1 MTTEERKDSPTPAS
15 SAPAVTKGQMPDWA
29 TAPDIHAG
37 DEPTSAESAE
47 SKEGFKGVEGVVID
61 PVEPAEPQP
70 TTIVPGM
77 SNLQFYLIFVGL
89 NVAVFLAALD
99 QTIVSVAL
107 QAIATEF
114 TAQDQVAWVAT
125 AYLLT
130 STAFIPSY
138 GQLADIF
145 GRKSVFLFAIM
156 IFEVGSAMCGVATSM
171 PFLIVARAVA
181 GLGGGGIFSLVI
193 IIIADLVP
201 IRNRAKWT
209 GVIGAGYGLAS
220 VAGPLLG
227 GAFVDHVS
235 WRWVFYINLPL
246 GALAVVAIVFFLN
259 IKTIKSENML
269 EDLAKIDWIG
279 SFVLMV
285 AVICLLIPLQGG
297 GTQYA
302 WNSPIVISLFVV
314 GGVFLAV
321 FVFVEMKIAA
331 RPIVPP
337 RLFND
342 SKVVATFLT
351 AAFFGAAFFG
361 LIFYVPQWFQ
371 VVKGDSATS
380 AGIRTLPLIIA
391 LVLCSVGTGMVSSAT
406 GLAWG
411 FIPAGSVITSLAA
424 VLIGQ
429 LTENSKAWEQVI
441 YILIGGIGAGTTLQ
455 MIILV
460 GQFTVPEDLLSTMT
474 SLITFFQTIGAVLGL
489 TAVSVAF
496 NQALPT
502 NVARSVADANATLHF
517 SVPGVDLD
525 LLLKAPSLI
534 RVALPEEEWPPV
546 IHGFVVTL
554 QLVFRILIPFAAASA
569 LSSLFMKRE
578 RLPSGVER
586 PLAF

>member
-1 MTTEERKDSPTPAS
+1 MTAEEKADSPE
-15 SAPAVTKGQMPDWA
+15 AVATKSPLPDSA
-29 TAPDIHAG
+29 TALDIDAAA
-37 DEPTSAESAE
+37 EPTSEVGE
-47 SKEGFKGVEGVVID
+47 QKKEGVQGVEGVAID
-61 PVEPAEPQP
+61 PVEPAEPQS

-145 GRKSVFLFAIM
+145 GRKSVYLFAIV
-156 IFEVGSAMCGVATSM
+156 IFEIGSALCGAATSM

-201 IRNRAKWT
+201 LRDRAKWT
-209 GVIGAGYGLAS
+209 GVIGAGFGLAS

-246 GALAVVAIVFFLN
+246 GAIAIVVVILFLN
-259 IKTIKSENML
+259 IKTVKSENML
-269 EDLAKIDWIG
+269 QDLAKIDWIG
-279 SFVLMV
+279 TFVLVV
-285 AVICLLIPLQGG
+285 AVICLLVPLQGG

-302 WNSPIVISLFVV
+302 WNSPTVISLFIV
-314 GGVFLAV
+314 GGVFVAL

-337 RLFND
+337 YLFKD
-342 SKVVATFLT
+342 YKVVATFMT
-351 AAFFGAAFFG
+351 AGFFGAAFFG

-380 AGIRTLPLIIA
+380 AGIRTLPLIA
-391 LVLCSVGTGMVSSAT
+391 GLVLCSVGTGIVSSAT
-406 GLAWG
+406 GLAWP
-411 FIPAGSVITSLAA
+411 FIPAGGVIVGLAA
-424 VLIGQ
+424 VLIG
-429 LTENSKAWEQVI
+429 LLNESSAGWEQVI

-455 MIILV
+455 MVVLV
-460 GQFTVPEDLLSTMT
+460 GQFTVSEELLSTMT
-474 SLITFFQTIGAVLGL
+474 SLINFFQTIGAVLGL
-489 TAVSVAF
+489 AGVSVAF
-496 NQALPT
+496 NQKLPG
-502 NVARSVADANATLHF
+502 NVAQSIADANATLHF
-517 SVPGVDLD
+517 LIPGVDLE

-534 RVALPEEEWPPV
+534 RVALPESEWPPV
-546 IHGFVVTL
+546 VHGFVETL
-554 QLVFRILIPFAAASA
+554 QLVFRILIPFAAVSA
-569 LSSLFMKRE
+569 LSSLFMKKE
-578 RLPSGVER
+578 RLPSGVDR
-586 PLAF
+586 PVAF